1 MLRSAYWLLIAA
13 LVLGAA
19 TAWGQSQNGSLS
31 GQVTD
36 KTGAA
41 VPQATITLPSIDRN
55 IPETSAT
62 DSEGRFSF
70 PNNPPGTYEL
80 TIDAKGFKT
89 YVKTGIEI
97 AVSQTV
103 RADAQLEIGD
113 ASTKVEVSADV
124 TQLNFDNGAKTEGV
138 APTIVNE
145 LPLLVSAGTP
155 RNVL

>member
-1 MLRSAYWLLIAA
+1 MGSAWEPQFGRLHMPRNAYWLLLAV
-13 LVLGAA
+13 LVLCTA

-41 VPQATITLPSIDRN
+41 IPQATVTLRAIDRN
-55 IPETSAT
+55 IPQTSAT
-62 DSEGRFSF
+62 DSEGRYSF

-103 RADAQLEIGD
+103 RADAQLDVGD
-113 ASTKVEVSADV
+113 ASTKVEVTADV
-124 TQLNFDNGAKTEGV
+124 A
-138 APTIVNE
+138 
-145 LPLLVSAGTP
+145 
-155 RNVL
+155 